1 MTTDHATEM
10 ALIEAARAKAE
21 AVWLRCSAPAP
32 APSQAQPANAIVTP
46 RRPTAPACG

>member
-21 AVWLRCSAPAP
+21 AVWLRCSSPG
-32 APSQAQPANAIVTP
+32 APSQAQPAKASVTP
-46 RRPTAPACG
+46 RRPTAAAGG

>member
-32 APSQAQPANAIVTP
+32 SQAQPAKASVTP
-46 RRPTAPACG
+46 RRPTASARG

>member
-21 AVWLRCSAPAP
+21 AVWLRCSSPGATAPSPKPSAPA
-32 APSQAQPANAIVTP
+32 T
-46 RRPTAPACG
+46 RRPSAAARG

>member
-10 ALIEAARAKAE
+10 ALIEAARAKVE

-32 APSQAQPANAIVTP
+32 SPAPSPKVVVTS
-46 RRPTAPACG
+46 RRPTASARG

>member
-32 APSQAQPANAIVTP
+32 SPSPKPASPAI
-46 RRPTAPACG
+46 RRPSAAARE

>member
-32 APSQAQPANAIVTP
+32 SPAPKASAPAT
-46 RRPTAPACG
+46 RRPSVAARG

>member
-10 ALIEAARAKAE
+10 ALIEAARAKVE

-32 APSQAQPANAIVTP
+32 APAPKPASPAT
-46 RRPTAPACG
+46 RRPSAAARG